1 MFHVFAS
8 FYACYG
14 GTDERARLWT
24 QDTSTQAP
32 SLGQEGPQEGD
43 MPIHSSMLA
52 CKTPWTE
59 EPGGLQSTGPQR
71 VRHYR
76 ARTRTHTHIHTRA
89 RARAHTHSLTHT
101 QTHTHTYT
109 HTPPTHTHPTHTLSH
124 THRHTHT
131 QTHLHTHTQT
141 QTHTQTHT
149 HIHTYTHTHTPPN
162 DGKAPLQARC
172 TALTA
177 NISESG
183 SCTAAAPGDH

>member
-8 FYACYG
+8 FYANYG
-14 GTDERARLWT
+14 GTDERARLRT
-24 QDTSTQAP
+24 QDISTQAP
-32 SLGQEGPQEGD
+32 SLAQEGPQEGD

-89 RARAHTHSLTHT
+89 R
-101 QTHTHTYT
+101 
-109 HTPPTHTHPTHTLSH
+109 THTHPHTLSH
-124 THRHTHT
+124 THTDTHIHRHKHTHT
-131 QTHLHTHTQT
+131 HTHTYIP
-141 QTHTQTHT
+141 TH
-149 HIHTYTHTHTPPN
+149 THTHTPPD
-162 DGKAPLQARC
+162 DGRAPLQARC

-183 SCTAAAPGDH
+183 GCTAAAPGDH